1 MRRFAHGQAIEPLA
15 ASVLPD
21 GRSRRVIFLSHCL
34 LNENVRYA
42 GGATRPGAVDELIDA
57 AQAAGVG
64 ICQMPCPE
72 QLAWGGVSKRRLMLA
87 FGADRRGLRSVRRL
101 ITPLFLAYTRR
112 RYARPARQV
121 VASVAD
127 YQRSGYHV
135 LGIVGVDG
143 SPSCGVHLTL
153 DIDRAADALAAC
165 DPATTDTTRLNDR
178 VVSANTVPGP
188 GLLTAAIRGESKRRG
203 LTVPLFAHDLV
214 DELAGRQDVSPAL
227 RAALER

>member
-1 MRRFAHGQAIEPLA
+1 MRRSEWRRPNEPLA
-15 ASVLPD
+15 ANLLPD

-42 GGATRPGAVDELIDA
+42 GGATRPGAVDELVDA

-72 QLAWGGVSKRRLMLA
+72 QQAWGGVSKRRLMLA

-101 ITPLFLAYTRR
+101 MTPLFLAYTKWRFGR
-112 RYARPARQV
+112 LARQV

-135 LGIVGVDG
+135 VGIVGVDG

-153 DIDRAADALAAC
+153 DVERAADALAAC
-165 DPATTDTTRLNDR
+165 DPAATDARQLNEQ
-178 VVSANTVPGP
+178 VVSANLVPGS
-188 GLLTAAIRGESKRRG
+188 GLFTAAVAREAERRRRM
-203 LTVPLFAHDLV
+203 VPVFAHDLP
-214 DELAGRQDVSPAL
+214 DELSGGRDVSSTL